1 MRILLTGFMGA
12 GKTTVGERLAG
23 RLGLP
28 FVDLDREI
36 ERAAGLAVAEIFATH
51 GEAWFRSRERE
62 ALAAALALPEVVVAT
77 GGGTLTFPENQAYA
91 AARGAFVVWLDVPF
105 PVIVARLGG
114 VSRPDRPLFRAETE
128 AFALYRERLAAYRRA
143 DLRLEITADAT
154 PEEIV
159 ARLLLRLPAR
169 QACVT

>member
-1 MRILLTGFMGA
+1 M
-12 GKTTVGERLAG
+12 
-23 RLGLP
+23 
-28 FVDLDREI
+28 
-36 ERAAGLAVAEIFATH
+36 
-51 GEAWFRSRERE
+51 
-62 ALAAALALPEVVVAT
+62 
-77 GGGTLTFPENQAYA
+77 
-91 AARGAFVVWLDVPF
+91 
-105 PVIVARLGG
+105 
-114 VSRPDRPLFRAETE
+114 SRPDRPLFRAETE

>member
-1 MRILLTGFMGA
+1 MRLLLTGFMGA

-77 GGGTLTFPENQAYA
+77 GG
-91 AARGAFVVWLDVPF
+91 
-105 PVIVARLGG
+105 
-114 VSRPDRPLFRAETE
+114 
-128 AFALYRERLAAYRRA
+128 
-143 DLRLEITADAT
+143 
-154 PEEIV
+154 
-159 ARLLLRLPAR
+159 
-169 QACVT
+169 